1 MREKPEI
8 YYCKCKRFSLNSFF
22 KISWKKDMTK
32 RLISPF
38 YPNFSFLST
47 LKTSRN
53 LWFSDIFREYR
64 YGTLSYNDLSL
75 EHFFFKGFYENI
87 KAINWSDNVTVVS
100 KLNKILMDGFIHAK
114 WPFIW
119 NGTSRLSGKLN
130 LKTTLKF
137 GRNGCFEY
145 LFEAVHPRT
154 GTFLPGEI

>member
-1 MREKPEI
+1 
-8 YYCKCKRFSLNSFF
+8 
-22 KISWKKDMTK
+22 MTE

-38 YPNFSFLST
+38 YLNFSFLST

-64 YGTLSYNDLSL
+64 YGTLSCNGLSL

-87 KAINWSDNVTVVS
+87 KAINWSGNVTVVS
-100 KLNKILMDGFIHAK
+100 KLKKILMDGFIHAN

-130 LKTTLKF
+130 LKTTVTWKF
-137 GRNGCFEY
+137 GRIECIEY
-145 LFEAVHPRT
+145 LFEAVHP
-154 GTFLPGEI
+154 GTRMSLPGEI